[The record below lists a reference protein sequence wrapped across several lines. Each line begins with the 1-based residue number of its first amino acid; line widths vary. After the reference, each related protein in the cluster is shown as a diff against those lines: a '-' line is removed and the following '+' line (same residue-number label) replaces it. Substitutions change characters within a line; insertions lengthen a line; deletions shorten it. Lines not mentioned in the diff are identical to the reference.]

1 MSQADA
7 PGRAHPEF
15 DAPLAPWQARA
26 YAQAAAAID
35 AGRLGHAL
43 LFCGPAG
50 LGKRH
55 VAERLAR
62 RMLCRHRGADGE
74 PCGAC
79 RGCRL
84 FAARHQADPAEVR
97 PDGTLAHPWGHPG
110 HPDVVFLG
118 HANHPKTGKPRSEIV
133 IEQVRALSERLAL
146 TPQLGGAQV
155 ALLDPAEDINR
166 AAANALLK
174 TLEEPQPGR
183 HLWLLSAAPARLAA
197 TIRSRCQRVELRLP
211 PRAEALA
218 WLASQGHAEAA
229 AAEALA
235 AARGHPGLAG
245 AWLREGGLALRR
257 AVAEDLAQLVA
268 GRAAPIATAQRWVA
282 DGHGGAR
289 LRHAADLALEAARD
303 GLTDP
308 GRTRRLAAW
317 FDAAN
322 RTRDLLRTPVR
333 ADLAVAEVLLA
344 WRDASGPA
352 QGRSRR

>member
-1 MSQADA
+1 MTATGPVHA
-7 PGRAHPEF
+7 GF
-15 DAPLAPWQARA
+15 DAALAPWQQRA
-26 YAQAAAAID
+26 YDQATAAID

-50 LGKRH
+50 IGKRL

-62 RMLCRHRGADGE
+62 RLLCRERDAAGDA
-74 PCGAC
+74 CGHC

-84 FAARHQADPAEVR
+84 FAARSQADPVEVR
-97 PDGTLAHPWGHPG
+97 PDGMLAHPWGHPG
-110 HPDVVFLG
+110 HPDAIFVG
-118 HANHPKTGKPRSEIV
+118 HAVNAKTGKPRSEIV

-146 TPQLGGAQV
+146 TPQQGGAQV
-155 ALLDPAEDINR
+155 ALLDPAEEINH
-166 AAANALLK
+166 AAGNALLK

-183 HLWLLSAAPARLAA
+183 HLWLVSAAPARLPA

-211 PRAEALA
+211 PRAESLA
-218 WLASQGHAEAA
+218 WLAAQGHAQAA
-229 AAEALA
+229 A
-235 AARGHPGLAG
+235 GL
-245 AWLREGGLALRR
+245 RDGGLALRR
-257 AVAEDLAQLVA
+257 EVAGDLAQLEG
-268 GRAAPIATAQRWVA
+268 GRAAPVAMAQRWVA
-282 DGHGGAR
+282 DDLAGAR

-322 RTRDLLRTPVR
+322 RARDLLRTPVR
-333 ADLAVAEVLLA
+333 ADLAVAEVLLG

-352 QGRSRR
+352 EARSRR